1 MEIKQLFDTYR
12 KNLVLA
18 WLEPT
23 SIKYYIEHADRF
35 FRYTNLQFSDFENLA
50 AFREKYF
57 LLAKR
62 GIKNSSLGKY
72 LKCIWKFG
80 DFLEEYQIISKNE
93 TRKQKLP
100 RCGESPVETLTKTDI
115 TRVLNAIEEYWT
127 THWNSFWKN
136 NDFLEERNL
145 MLVKILCCTGIRRS
159 EAINLTLQ
167 DVTSTSIRISHAKMK
182 TYRMVFIPSWL
193 GSEISRYIEN
203 FQPKKFLFENFYTNE
218 KLQPRSV
225 NRIIKKIQ
233 DQVGID
239 LYTHKFRHTYATNCI
254 KNWIDLHTLQ
264 KQLWHKNIRTTSR
277 YLNIADPEREKIIQ
291 KISKADFL

>member
-1 MEIKQLFDTYR
+1 
-12 KNLVLA
+12 
-18 WLEPT
+18 
-23 SIKYYIEHADRF
+23 
-35 FRYTNLQFSDFENLA
+35 
-50 AFREKYF
+50 
-57 LLAKR
+57 
-62 GIKNSSLGKY
+62 
-72 LKCIWKFG
+72 
-80 DFLEEYQIISKNE
+80 
-93 TRKQKLP
+93 
-100 RCGESPVETLTKTDI
+100 
-115 TRVLNAIEEYWT
+115 
-127 THWNSFWKN
+127 
-136 NDFLEERNL
+136 

-193 GSEISRYIEN
+193 GSEISRYIKN

-254 KNWIDLHTLQ
+254 KN
-264 KQLWHKNIRTTSR
+264 
-277 YLNIADPEREKIIQ
+277 
-291 KISKADFL
+291 

>member
-1 MEIKQLFDTYR
+1 
-12 KNLVLA
+12 
-18 WLEPT
+18 
-23 SIKYYIEHADRF
+23 
-35 FRYTNLQFSDFENLA
+35 
-50 AFREKYF
+50 
-57 LLAKR
+57 
-62 GIKNSSLGKY
+62 
-72 LKCIWKFG
+72 
-80 DFLEEYQIISKNE
+80 
-93 TRKQKLP
+93 
-100 RCGESPVETLTKTDI
+100 
-115 TRVLNAIEEYWT
+115 
-127 THWNSFWKN
+127 
-136 NDFLEERNL
+136 

-203 FQPKKFLFENFYTNE
+203 FYTNE

-254 KNWIDLHTLQ
+254 KN
-264 KQLWHKNIRTTSR
+264 
-277 YLNIADPEREKIIQ
+277 
-291 KISKADFL
+291 